1 MRKIWIALLSLVFT
15 VLVISACSGDDGV
28 NENTED
34 NASEEAN
41 VELPEPD
48 LEGIP
53 EVVAEINGEEVTKEE
68 FESAYQ
74 QQFQQAAMQSQLSG
88 EEIDEDQL
96 KEHTVEG
103 LIGQQ
108 LLTQEANNRFPDVS
122 EDDVNQ
128 TMDTLVEENGMETK
142 EELIAAFEEQGMEE
156 EELMSLLET
165 QVKIDQL
172 IMEESGD
179 IKPTDEEIEE
189 VYEMLKAQQEEMGS
203 EEEIPDFEEIKPD
216 LKEQLKQQ
224 KEAEKIEA
232 LVQKLREDADI
243 TIFS

>member
-1 MRKIWIALLSLVFT
+1 MRKTWIVLLSLVCT
-15 VLVISACSGDDGV
+15 VLVISACNGDDDV

-179 IKPTDEEIEE
+179 IEPTDEEIEE